1 MLSTKTK
8 SNVISQWKWASAIII
23 PKCLRF
29 KDKVNTS
36 IKFDLFDLIK
46 CLIQIIFD
54 FIFGYFNKIFF
65 IIFNFVNTC
74 FVLNSLDNSVR
85 SNLYFIFMERSV
97 CRLLLN

>member
-1 MLSTKTK
+1 MDDQIKNRERVTKF
-8 SNVISQWKWASAIII
+8 AE
-23 PKCLRF
+23 
-29 KDKVNTS
+29 VNTS

-85 SNLYFIFMERSV
+85 SNLYFWRDLFV
-97 CRLLLN
+97 VFC